1 MTISVTKDGRTKLT
15 GKHYTAFRYELWMA
29 QNRKCIECGRV
40 TDIQAELHRDD
51 SFHTDHL
58 NGRGLGGSKRDDTFK
73 SCVGKLWA
81 LSSDLARPT
90 AGISEPIAMVKKK
103 LDYSAIL

>member
-73 SCVGKLWA
+73 SCVGKCGRCHRIKHGQQQVVPSQLQW
-81 LSSDLARPT
+81 SRKS
-90 AGISEPIAMVKKK
+90 
-103 LDYSAIL
+103 